1 MKLKQS
7 KIGMFEFD
15 ENLKA
20 FKTLD
25 KRIQYKNS
33 AFCSDPYSY
42 WWSEQKFYM
51 LRKYKTWVR

>member
-1 MKLKQS
+1 
-7 KIGMFEFD
+7 MFEFD